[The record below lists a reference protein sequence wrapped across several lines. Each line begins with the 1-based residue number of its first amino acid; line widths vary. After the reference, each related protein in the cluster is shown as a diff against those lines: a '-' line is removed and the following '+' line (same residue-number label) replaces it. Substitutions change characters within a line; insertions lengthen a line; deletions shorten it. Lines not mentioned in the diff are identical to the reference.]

1 MATKVTYTDRSG
13 KKCSLTL
20 GSRSAAEA
28 YARTVKGAVLEDV
41 ETAAPVVE
49 VKQCPAGTAEA
60 QKAATNA
67 FYAPIHAARH
77 GVIVREESDPSEAE
91 HRAERMAEHFAESRA
106 AGMPMDE
113 AMRDWDFVQG
123 RG

>member
-20 GSRSAAEA
+20 GSREAAEK
-28 YARTVKGAVLEDV
+28 YAKTVKGAVLEDV
-41 ETAAPVVE
+41 ATVAPNVTATV
-49 VKQCPAGTAEA
+49 CPAGTAEA

-67 FYAPIHAARH
+67 YYAPIKAARH
-77 GVIVREESDPSEAE
+77 GVVVSEGLSAE
-91 HRAERMAEHFAESRA
+91 QRAELEMEHFSQARL
-106 AGMPMDE
+106 AGQSMED
-113 AMRDWDFVQG
+113 AIADWNYSQG